1 MNKYGAQN
9 MFSEL
14 KSVLINI
21 PLKDMGNV
29 DCKKWHY
36 QEPLNQN
43 KDYQILIPYLLY
55 NCKMDTLDVS

>member
-1 MNKYGAQN
+1 MIRYGVQS

-14 KSVLINI
+14 KSVLINV

-36 QEPLNQN
+36 QEPLNQ
-43 KDYQILIPYLLY
+43 K
-55 NCKMDTLDVS
+55 K